1 MKLITFFGQNETLIL
16 TVALRS
22 ACLVASAAAAAV
34 LGGWVGERGALTV
47 ELRNAISVLRRQ
59 IA

>member
-22 ACLVASAAAAAV
+22 ACLVASAAAAV